1 MNFKF
6 VGREG
11 YYREGEL
18 YLLGQRWYDSSV
30 GRFISRDPISYA
42 GGINLYVYVN
52 NNPFTKTDP
61 NGLAWWDPT
70 SRNPTTYCGATKTGP
85 GPVTSCADYCCKKH
99 DECLAKS
106 GYHWWHIERCEVR
119 ACHKELLKCWNM
131 CFILKLLEVQVKMEL
146 E

>member
-1 MNFKF
+1 MN
-6 VGREG
+6 VN
-11 YYREGEL
+11 
-18 YLLGQRWYDSSV
+18 YLLD
-30 GRFISRDPISYA
+30 
-42 GGINLYVYVN
+42 
-52 NNPFTKTDP
+52 
-61 NGLAWWDPT
+61 GL
-70 SRNPTTYCGATKTGP
+70 GATKTGP

-119 ACHKELLKCWNM
+119 VCHRELLKCWNM